1 MNMELLAQR
10 LPPQSLEA
18 EVSVLGGILLDN
30 EALSRVLEFIDET
43 AFYREAHRKIFS
55 AILARYEQNEP
66 SDLSTVTER
75 MLK

>member
-43 AFYREAHRKIFS
+43 PKNFFCH
-55 AILARYEQNEP
+55 P
-66 SDLSTVTER
+66 SSL
-75 MLK
+75 